1 MHVILLLVCGN
12 ISKDNFILFFVFFL
26 TFLTWDR
33 RWAFDSLLGGTVA
46 ISGCSLSLV
55 TLDLVIY

>member
-26 TFLTWDR
+26 TFVTWDR
-33 RWAFDSLLGGTVA
+33 RWAFDSFWVVLWLSVGV
-46 ISGCSLSLV
+46 LSL
-55 TLDLVIY
+55 L